1 MGRKNSI
8 QIKDDIPNSLKDT
21 YVIRYFL
28 ATGQEAPKK
37 HKKIVLGKKMMYV
50 LVVRIYWA
58 FSFFLAASR
67 SLFKVLYFE
76 SNDQRGYFSNKYEF
90 WTWF

>member
-50 LVVRIYWA
+50 LVVRIY
-58 FSFFLAASR
+58 
-67 SLFKVLYFE
+67 
-76 SNDQRGYFSNKYEF
+76 
-90 WTWF
+90 